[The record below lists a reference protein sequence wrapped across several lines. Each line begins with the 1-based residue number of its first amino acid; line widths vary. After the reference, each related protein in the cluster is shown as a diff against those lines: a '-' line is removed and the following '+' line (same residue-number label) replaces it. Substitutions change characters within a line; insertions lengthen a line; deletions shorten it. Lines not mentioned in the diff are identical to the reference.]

1 MQPMFTFDDESARTA
16 GAAGASETGAYAG
29 NISSAIFTTG
39 RDSQSEA
46 MEFSIE
52 SDLGKIN
59 YLRIN
64 YKGREG
70 QPLKH
75 GSALINAIM
84 GLTKVKQ
91 LNATEQTNSEGD
103 IELHCKELEGKPI
116 GFVLQKI
123 LYTKNDG
130 GDGYKFDIK
139 QVFGANTRK
148 TYKEAIDGT
157 PAEAVD
163 KLLAVLKDKDERLTN
178 DTAPQTSGIGGQR
191 SMLGNQNNQPTSRLQ
206 QVAQQ
211 RQQSATQQHAPDF
224 DDDIPF

>member
-16 GAAGASETGAYAG
+16 GAGGASETGAYAG
-29 NISSAIFTTG
+29 NISAAIFTTG

-46 MEFSIE
+46 MEFSID
-52 SDLGKIN
+52 SDVGKIN

-75 GSALINAIM
+75 GAALINAIM

-91 LNATEQTNSEGD
+91 LNAVEMTNGD
-103 IELHCKELEGKPI
+103 GEIELHCKELEGKPI

-130 GDGYKFDIK
+130 GDGYKFDVK

-148 TYKEAIDGT
+148 TYKEAIDNT
-157 PAEAVD
+157 PAEAVA
-163 KLLAVLKDKDERLTN
+163 KLLAVLKDKDERIAN
-178 DTAPQTSGIGGQR
+178 DTPQHSGSQQQR
-191 SMLGNQNNQPTSRLQ
+191 SMLGNNANQQPQSRLQ
-206 QVAQQ
+206 QASAN
-211 RQQSATQQHAPDF
+211 RQNQSIQSVPDF

>member
-16 GAAGASETGAYAG
+16 GAGGASETGAYAG
-29 NISSAIFTTG
+29 NISAAIFTTG

-46 MEFSIE
+46 MEFSID
-52 SDLGKIN
+52 SDVGKIN

-75 GSALINAIM
+75 GAALINAIM

-91 LNATEQTNSEGD
+91 LNAVELTNGEGE

-130 GDGYKFDIK
+130 GDGYKFDVK

-148 TYKEAIDGT
+148 TYKEAIDNT
-157 PAEAVD
+157 PAEAVA
-163 KLLAVLKDKDERLTN
+163 KLLAVLKDKDERIAN
-178 DTAPQTSGIGGQR
+178 DAPQHSGSQQQR
-191 SMLGNQNNQPTSRLQ
+191 SMLGNNANQQPQSKLQ
-206 QVAQQ
+206 QASAN
-211 RQQSATQQHAPDF
+211 RQNQSAQIAPDF

>member
-1 MQPMFTFDDESARTA
+1 MQPMFTFDDELARIA
-16 GAAGASETGAYAG
+16 GAGGASETGAYAG
-29 NISSAIFTTG
+29 NISAAIFTTG

-46 MEFSIE
+46 MEFSID
-52 SDLGKIN
+52 SDVGKIN

-75 GSALINAIM
+75 GAALISAIM

-91 LNATEQTNSEGD
+91 LNAVEMTNGEGEID
-103 IELHCKELEGKPI
+103 LHCKELEGKPI
-116 GFVLQKI
+116 GFVLQKV

-130 GDGYKFDIK
+130 GDAYKFDVK

-148 TYKEAIDGT
+148 TYKEAIDNT
-157 PAEAVD
+157 PAEAVT
-163 KLLAVLKDKDERLTN
+163 KLLAVLKDKDERIAN
-178 DTAPQTSGIGGQR
+178 DAQQHSGSQQQR
-191 SMLGNQNNQPTSRLQ
+191 SMLGNNANQQPQSRLQ
-206 QVAQQ
+206 QASAN
-211 RQQSATQQHAPDF
+211 RQNQSTQSAPDF

>member
-1 MQPMFTFDDESARTA
+1 MQPIFTFDDESARTA
-16 GAAGASETGAYAG
+16 GAGGASETGAYAG
-29 NISSAIFTTG
+29 NISAAIFTTG

-46 MEFSIE
+46 MEFSID
-52 SDLGKIN
+52 SDVGKIN

-75 GSALINAIM
+75 GAALINAIM

-91 LNATEQTNSEGD
+91 LNAVEMTSGEGE

-116 GFVLQKI
+116 GFVLQKV

-130 GDGYKFDIK
+130 GDAYKFDVK

-148 TYKEAIDGT
+148 TYKEAIDNT
-157 PAEAVD
+157 PAEAVT
-163 KLLAVLKDKDERLTN
+163 KLLAVLNDKDERIAN
-178 DTAPQTSGIGGQR
+178 DAPQHSGSQQQR
-191 SMLGNQNNQPTSRLQ
+191 SMLGNNANQQPQSRLQ
-206 QVAQQ
+206 QASAN
-211 RQQSATQQHAPDF
+211 RQNQSTQSAPDF

>member
-1 MQPMFTFDDESARTA
+1 MFTFDDESARTA
-16 GAAGASETGAYAG
+16 GAGGASETGAYAG
-29 NISSAIFTTG
+29 NISAAIFTTG

-46 MEFSIE
+46 MEFSID
-52 SDLGKIN
+52 SDVGKIN

-75 GSALINAIM
+75 GAALINAIM

-91 LNATEQTNSEGD
+91 LNAVEMTNGD
-103 IELHCKELEGKPI
+103 GEIELHCKELEGKPI

-130 GDGYKFDIK
+130 GDGYKFDVK

-148 TYKEAIDGT
+148 TYKEAIDNT
-157 PAEAVD
+157 PAEAVT
-163 KLLAVLKDKDERLTN
+163 KLLAVLKDKDERIAN
-178 DTAPQTSGIGGQR
+178 DAPQHSGSQQQR
-191 SMLGNQNNQPTSRLQ
+191 SMLGNNANQQPQSRLQ
-206 QVAQQ
+206 QASAN
-211 RQQSATQQHAPDF
+211 RQNQNTQSAPDF

>member
-16 GAAGASETGAYAG
+16 GAGGASETGAYAG
-29 NISSAIFTTG
+29 NISAAIFTTG

-46 MEFSIE
+46 MEFSID
-52 SDLGKIN
+52 SDVGKIN

-75 GSALINAIM
+75 GAALINAIM

-91 LNATEQTNSEGD
+91 LNAVEMTNGEGE

-116 GFVLQKI
+116 GFVLQKV

-130 GDGYKFDIK
+130 GDAYKFDVK

-148 TYKEAIDGT
+148 TYKEAIDNA
-157 PAEAVD
+157 PAEAVA
-163 KLLAVLKDKDERLTN
+163 KLLAVLKDKDERIAN
-178 DTAPQTSGIGGQR
+178 DAPQHSGSQQQR
-191 SMLGNQNNQPTSRLQ
+191 SMLGNNANQQPQSRLQ
-206 QVAQQ
+206 QASAN
-211 RQQSATQQHAPDF
+211 RQNQSTQSAPDF

>member
-1 MQPMFTFDDESARTA
+1 MFTFDDESARTA
-16 GAAGASETGAYAG
+16 GAGGASETGAYAG
-29 NISSAIFTTG
+29 NISAAIFTTG

-46 MEFSIE
+46 MEFSID
-52 SDLGKIN
+52 SDVGKIN

-75 GSALINAIM
+75 GAALINAIM

-91 LNATEQTNSEGD
+91 LNAVEMTNGD
-103 IELHCKELEGKPI
+103 GEIELHCKELEGKPI

-130 GDGYKFDIK
+130 GDGYKFDVK

-148 TYKEAIDGT
+148 TYKEAIDNT
-157 PAEAVD
+157 PAEAVA
-163 KLLAVLKDKDERLTN
+163 KLLAVLKDKDERIAN
-178 DTAPQTSGIGGQR
+178 DAPQHSGSQQQR
-191 SMLGNQNNQPTSRLQ
+191 SMLGNNANQQPQSRLQ
-206 QVAQQ
+206 QASAN
-211 RQQSATQQHAPDF
+211 RQNQSTQSVPDF

>member
-16 GAAGASETGAYAG
+16 GAGGASETGAYAG
-29 NISSAIFTTG
+29 NISAAIFTTG

-46 MEFSIE
+46 MEFSID
-52 SDLGKIN
+52 SDVGKIN

-75 GSALINAIM
+75 GAALINAIM

-91 LNATEQTNSEGD
+91 LNAVEMTNSEGE

-116 GFVLQKI
+116 GFVLQKV

-130 GDGYKFDIK
+130 GDAYKFDVK

-148 TYKEAIDGT
+148 TYKEAIDNT
-157 PAEAVD
+157 PAEAVA
-163 KLLAVLKDKDERLTN
+163 KLLAVLKDKDERIAN
-178 DTAPQTSGIGGQR
+178 DAPQHSGSHQQR
-191 SMLGNQNNQPTSRLQ
+191 SMLGNNANQQPQSRLQ
-206 QVAQQ
+206 QASAN
-211 RQQSATQQHAPDF
+211 RQNQSTQSAPDF
-224 DDDIPF
+224 DEDIPF

>member
-16 GAAGASETGAYAG
+16 GAGGASETGAYAG
-29 NISSAIFTTG
+29 NISAAVFTTG

-46 MEFSIE
+46 MEFSID
-52 SDLGKIN
+52 SDVGKIN

-75 GSALINAIM
+75 GAALINAIM

-91 LNATEQTNSEGD
+91 LNAVELTNGEGE

-130 GDGYKFDIK
+130 GDGYKFDVK

-148 TYKEAIDGT
+148 TYKEAIDSA
-157 PAEAVD
+157 PAEAVA
-163 KLLAVLKDKDERLTN
+163 KLLAVLKDKDERVAN
-178 DTAPQTSGIGGQR
+178 DALQQSGSQPQR
-191 SMLGNQNNQPTSRLQ
+191 SMLGNNASQPAQSRLQ
-206 QVAQQ
+206 QASAN
-211 RQQSATQQHAPDF
+211 RQNQTSQTVPDF

>member
-16 GAAGASETGAYAG
+16 GAGGASETGAYAG
-29 NISSAIFTTG
+29 NISAAIFTTG

-46 MEFSIE
+46 MEFSID
-52 SDLGKIN
+52 SDVGKIN

-75 GSALINAIM
+75 GAALINAIM

-91 LNATEQTNSEGD
+91 LNAVEMTNGEGE

-116 GFVLQKI
+116 GFVLQKV

-130 GDGYKFDIK
+130 GDAYKFDVK

-148 TYKEAIDGT
+148 TYKEAIDNT
-157 PAEAVD
+157 PAEAVT
-163 KLLAVLKDKDERLTN
+163 KLLAVLKDKDERIAN
-178 DTAPQTSGIGGQR
+178 DAPQHSGSQQQR
-191 SMLGNQNNQPTSRLQ
+191 SMLGNNANQQPQSRLQ
-206 QVAQQ
+206 QASAN
-211 RQQSATQQHAPDF
+211 RQNQSTQSAPDF
-224 DDDIPF
+224 DDGIPF

>member
-16 GAAGASETGAYAG
+16 GAGGASETGAYAG
-29 NISSAIFTTG
+29 NISAAIFTTG

-46 MEFSIE
+46 MEFSID
-52 SDLGKIN
+52 SDVGKIN

-75 GSALINAIM
+75 GAALINAIM

-91 LNATEQTNSEGD
+91 LNAVEMTNGD
-103 IELHCKELEGKPI
+103 GEIELHCKELEGKPI

-130 GDGYKFDIK
+130 GDGYKFDVK

-148 TYKEAIDGT
+148 TYKEAIDNT
-157 PAEAVD
+157 PAEAVA
-163 KLLAVLKDKDERLTN
+163 KLLAVLKDKDERIAN
-178 DTAPQTSGIGGQR
+178 DAPQHSGSQQQR
-191 SMLGNQNNQPTSRLQ
+191 SMLGNNANQQPQSRLQ
-206 QVAQQ
+206 QASAN
-211 RQQSATQQHAPDF
+211 RQNQSTQSVPDF

>member
-16 GAAGASETGAYAG
+16 GAGGASETGAYAG
-29 NISSAIFTTG
+29 NISAAIFTTG

-46 MEFSIE
+46 MEFSID
-52 SDLGKIN
+52 SDVGKIN

-75 GSALINAIM
+75 GAALINAIM

-91 LNATEQTNSEGD
+91 LNAVELTNGEGE

-130 GDGYKFDIK
+130 ADGYKFDVK

-148 TYKEAIDGT
+148 TYKEAIDNT
-157 PAEAVD
+157 PAEAVA
-163 KLLAVLKDKDERLTN
+163 KLLAVLKDKDERIAN
-178 DTAPQTSGIGGQR
+178 DAPQHSGSQQQR
-191 SMLGNQNNQPTSRLQ
+191 SMLGNNANQQPQSRLQ
-206 QVAQQ
+206 QASAN
-211 RQQSATQQHAPDF
+211 RQNQSTQSVPDF

>member
-16 GAAGASETGAYAG
+16 GAGGASETGAYAG
-29 NISSAIFTTG
+29 NISAAIFTTG

-46 MEFSIE
+46 MEFSID
-52 SDLGKIN
+52 SDVGKIN

-75 GSALINAIM
+75 GAALINAIM

-91 LNATEQTNSEGD
+91 LNAVELTNGEGE

-130 GDGYKFDIK
+130 GDGYKFDVK

-148 TYKEAIDGT
+148 TYKEAIDNV
-157 PAEAVD
+157 PAEAVA
-163 KLLAVLKDKDERLTN
+163 KLLAVLKDKDERLAN
-178 DTAPQTSGIGGQR
+178 DAPQHSGPQQQR
-191 SMLGNQNNQPTSRLQ
+191 SMLGNNANQPAQSRLQ
-206 QVAQQ
+206 QASAN
-211 RQQSATQQHAPDF
+211 RQNQNTQSVPDF

>member
-16 GAAGASETGAYAG
+16 GAGGASETGAYAG
-29 NISSAIFTTG
+29 NISAAIFTTG

-46 MEFSIE
+46 MEFSID
-52 SDLGKIN
+52 SDVGKIN

-75 GSALINAIM
+75 GAALINAIM

-91 LNATEQTNSEGD
+91 LNAVEMTNGEGE

-116 GFVLQKI
+116 GFVLQKV

-130 GDGYKFDIK
+130 GDAYKFDVK

-148 TYKEAIDGT
+148 TYKEAIDNT
-157 PAEAVD
+157 PAEAVT
-163 KLLAVLKDKDERLTN
+163 KLLAVLKDKDERIAN
-178 DTAPQTSGIGGQR
+178 DDPQHSGSQQQR
-191 SMLGNQNNQPTSRLQ
+191 SMLGNNANQQPQSRLQ
-206 QVAQQ
+206 QASAN
-211 RQQSATQQHAPDF
+211 RQNQSTQSAPDF

>member
-16 GAAGASETGAYAG
+16 GAGGASETGAYAG
-29 NISSAIFTTG
+29 NISAAIFTTG

-46 MEFSIE
+46 MEFSID
-52 SDLGKIN
+52 SDVGKIN

-75 GSALINAIM
+75 GAALINAIM

-91 LNATEQTNSEGD
+91 LNAVEMTNGEGE

-116 GFVLQKI
+116 GFVLQKV

-130 GDGYKFDIK
+130 GDAYKFDVK

-148 TYKEAIDGT
+148 TYKEAIDNT
-157 PAEAVD
+157 PAEAVA
-163 KLLAVLKDKDERLTN
+163 KLLTVLKDKDERIAN
-178 DTAPQTSGIGGQR
+178 DAPQHSGSQQQR
-191 SMLGNQNNQPTSRLQ
+191 SMLGNNANQQPQSRLQ
-206 QVAQQ
+206 QASAN
-211 RQQSATQQHAPDF
+211 RQNQSTQSVPDF

>member
-16 GAAGASETGAYAG
+16 GAGGASETGAYAG
-29 NISSAIFTTG
+29 NISAAIFTTG

-46 MEFSIE
+46 MEFSID
-52 SDLGKIN
+52 SDVGKIN

-75 GSALINAIM
+75 GAALINAIM

-91 LNATEQTNSEGD
+91 LNAVEMTNGEGE

-116 GFVLQKI
+116 GFVLQKV

-130 GDGYKFDIK
+130 GDAYKFDVK

-148 TYKEAIDGT
+148 TYKEAIDNT
-157 PAEAVD
+157 PAEAVT
-163 KLLAVLKDKDERLTN
+163 KLLAVLKDKDERIAN
-178 DTAPQTSGIGGQR
+178 DAPQHSGSQQQR
-191 SMLGNQNNQPTSRLQ
+191 SMLGNNANQQPQSRLQ
-206 QVAQQ
+206 QASAN
-211 RQQSATQQHAPDF
+211 RQNQSTQSAPDF

>member
-1 MQPMFTFDDESARTA
+1 MFTFDDESARTA
-16 GAAGASETGAYAG
+16 GAGGASETGAYAG
-29 NISSAIFTTG
+29 NISAAIFTTG

-46 MEFSIE
+46 MEFSID
-52 SDLGKIN
+52 SDVGKIN

-75 GSALINAIM
+75 GAALINAIM

-91 LNATEQTNSEGD
+91 LNAVEMTNGEGE

-116 GFVLQKI
+116 GFVLQKV

-130 GDGYKFDIK
+130 GDAYKFDVK

-148 TYKEAIDGT
+148 TYKEAIDNA
-157 PAEAVD
+157 PAEAVA
-163 KLLAVLKDKDERLTN
+163 KLLAVLKDKDERIAN
-178 DTAPQTSGIGGQR
+178 DAPQHSGSQQQR
-191 SMLGNQNNQPTSRLQ
+191 SMLGNNANQQPQSRLQ
-206 QVAQQ
+206 QASAN
-211 RQQSATQQHAPDF
+211 RQNQSTQSAPDF

>member
-16 GAAGASETGAYAG
+16 GAGGASETGAYAG
-29 NISSAIFTTG
+29 NISAAIFTTG

-46 MEFSIE
+46 MEFSID
-52 SDLGKIN
+52 SDVGKIN

-75 GSALINAIM
+75 GAALINAIM

-91 LNATEQTNSEGD
+91 LNAVEMTNGD
-103 IELHCKELEGKPI
+103 GEIELHCKELEGKPI

-130 GDGYKFDIK
+130 GDGYKFDVK

-148 TYKEAIDGT
+148 TYKEAIDNT
-157 PAEAVD
+157 PAEAVT
-163 KLLAVLKDKDERLTN
+163 KLLAVLKDKDERIAN
-178 DTAPQTSGIGGQR
+178 DAPQHSGSQQQR
-191 SMLGNQNNQPTSRLQ
+191 SMLGNNANQQPQSRLQ
-206 QVAQQ
+206 QASAN
-211 RQQSATQQHAPDF
+211 RQNQNTQSAPDF

>member
-16 GAAGASETGAYAG
+16 GAGGASETGAYAG
-29 NISSAIFTTG
+29 NISAAIFTTG

-46 MEFSIE
+46 MEFSID
-52 SDLGKIN
+52 SDVGKIN

-75 GSALINAIM
+75 GAALINAIM

-91 LNATEQTNSEGD
+91 LNAVEMTNGEGE

-130 GDGYKFDIK
+130 GDGYKFDVK

-148 TYKEAIDGT
+148 TYKEAIDNA
-157 PAEAVD
+157 PAEAVA
-163 KLLAVLKDKDERLTN
+163 KLLAVLKDKDERIAN
-178 DTAPQTSGIGGQR
+178 DAPQHSGSQQQR
-191 SMLGNQNNQPTSRLQ
+191 SMLGNNANQQPQSRLQ
-206 QVAQQ
+206 QASAN
-211 RQQSATQQHAPDF
+211 RQNQSTQSAPDF

>member
-16 GAAGASETGAYAG
+16 GAGGASETGAYAG
-29 NISSAIFTTG
+29 NISAAIFTTG

-46 MEFSIE
+46 MEFSID
-52 SDLGKIN
+52 SDVGKIN

-75 GSALINAIM
+75 GAALINAIM

-91 LNATEQTNSEGD
+91 LNAVELTNGEGE

-130 GDGYKFDIK
+130 GDGYKFDVK

-148 TYKEAIDGT
+148 TYKEAIDNT
-157 PAEAVD
+157 PAEAVA
-163 KLLAVLKDKDERLTN
+163 KLLAVLKDKDERIAN
-178 DTAPQTSGIGGQR
+178 DAPQHSGSQQQR
-191 SMLGNQNNQPTSRLQ
+191 SMLGNNANQQPQSRLQ
-206 QVAQQ
+206 QASAN
-211 RQQSATQQHAPDF
+211 RQNQNTQSVPDF

>member
-16 GAAGASETGAYAG
+16 GAGGASETGAYAG
-29 NISSAIFTTG
+29 NISAAIFTTG

-46 MEFSIE
+46 MEFSID
-52 SDLGKIN
+52 SDVGKIN

-75 GSALINAIM
+75 GAALINAIM

-91 LNATEQTNSEGD
+91 LNAVELTNGEGE

-130 GDGYKFDIK
+130 GDGYKFDVK

-148 TYKEAIDGT
+148 TYKEAIDNA
-157 PAEAVD
+157 PAEAVA
-163 KLLAVLKDKDERLTN
+163 KLLAVLKDKDERLAN
-178 DTAPQTSGIGGQR
+178 DAPQHSGPQQQR
-191 SMLGNQNNQPTSRLQ
+191 SMLGNNANQPAQSRLQ
-206 QVAQQ
+206 QASAN
-211 RQQSATQQHAPDF
+211 RQNQNTQSVPDF

>member
-16 GAAGASETGAYAG
+16 GAGGASETGAYAG
-29 NISSAIFTTG
+29 NISAAIFTTG

-46 MEFSIE
+46 MEFSID
-52 SDLGKIN
+52 SDVGKIN

-75 GSALINAIM
+75 GAALINAIM

-91 LNATEQTNSEGD
+91 LNAVEMTNGD
-103 IELHCKELEGKPI
+103 GEIELHCKELEGKPI

-130 GDGYKFDIK
+130 GDGYKFDVK

-148 TYKEAIDGT
+148 TYKEAIDNT
-157 PAEAVD
+157 PAEAVA
-163 KLLAVLKDKDERLTN
+163 KLLAVLKDKDERIAN
-178 DTAPQTSGIGGQR
+178 DAPQHSGSQQQR
-191 SMLGNQNNQPTSRLQ
+191 SMLGNNANQQPQSRLQ
-206 QVAQQ
+206 QASAN
-211 RQQSATQQHAPDF
+211 RQNQNTQSVPDF

>member
-16 GAAGASETGAYAG
+16 GAGGASETGAYAG
-29 NISSAIFTTG
+29 NISAAIFTTG

-46 MEFSIE
+46 MEFSID
-52 SDLGKIN
+52 SDVGKIN

-75 GSALINAIM
+75 GAALINAIM

-91 LNATEQTNSEGD
+91 LNAVEMTNGEGE

-116 GFVLQKI
+116 GFVLQKV

-130 GDGYKFDIK
+130 GDAYKFDVK

-148 TYKEAIDGT
+148 TYKEAIDNT
-157 PAEAVD
+157 PAEAVA
-163 KLLAVLKDKDERLTN
+163 KLLTVLKDKDERIAN
-178 DTAPQTSGIGGQR
+178 DAPQHSGSQQQR
-191 SMLGNQNNQPTSRLQ
+191 SMLGNNANQQPQSRLQ
-206 QVAQQ
+206 QASAN
-211 RQQSATQQHAPDF
+211 RQNQSTQSAPDF

>member
-16 GAAGASETGAYAG
+16 GAGGASETGAYAG
-29 NISSAIFTTG
+29 TISTAVFTSG
-39 RDSQSEA
+39 RDSQTETL
-46 MEFSIE
+46 EFSID
-52 SDLGKIN
+52 SDVGKIS

-64 YKGREG
+64 HKGREG

-75 GSALINAIM
+75 GMALINAVM

-91 LNATEQTNSEGD
+91 LNATEVVNTEGEV
-103 IELHCKELEGKPI
+103 ELHCKELEGKPI

-123 LYTKNDG
+123 LYTKTDG
-130 GDGYKFDIK
+130 GDGYRFDIK
-139 QVFGANTRK
+139 QAYGANTRK

-163 KLLAVLKDKDERLTN
+163 KLLLVLKDKDERITGGE
-178 DTAPQTSGIGGQR
+178 PQHSGGLQQR
-191 SMLGNQNNQPTSRLQ
+191 SMLGGQQAQQTSRLQ
-206 QVAQQ
+206 QAAANRQSHAAQQ
-211 RQQSATQQHAPDF
+211 AAPDF